1 MTNNKKEIYI
11 ITFDLLTDKET
22 ENKLFLQEHKS
33 LSSMYSDIKKHM
45 LDNKFMWQQGSTYI
59 SKEKLY
65 LYELNEIIDELFN
78 KHKYLT
84 EYVRDMTNGIIKDI
98 NLINF
103 NSVIKKYNKK
113 YKKQIIA
120 RNELKNAEYQMLLEQ
135 ERNKSSLKP

>member
-1 MTNNKKEIYI
+1 MSNSKKETYI

-120 RNELKNAEYQMLLEQ
+120 RNELKNAEYQKFLEQ
-135 ERNKSSLKP
+135 EQNKSSLKM

>member
-1 MTNNKKEIYI
+1 
-11 ITFDLLTDKET
+11 
-22 ENKLFLQEHKS
+22 
-33 LSSMYSDIKKHM
+33 MYSDIKKHM

-59 SKEKLY
+59 SSDKLY

-120 RNELKNAEYQMLLEQ
+120 RNELKNAEYQKFLEQ

>member
-1 MTNNKKEIYI
+1 M
-11 ITFDLLTDKET
+11 LTDKET

-113 YKKQIIA
+113 YRKQIIA
-120 RNELKNAEYQMLLEQ
+120 RNELKNAEYQKFLEQ
-135 ERNKSSLKP
+135 EQNKSSLKM